1 MINQNNPLQPMGA
14 PTADLQLN
22 AYRQRY
28 TQLTSSLNEQT
39 LPTPTPAV
47 TSNPFA
53 DDIKPSADAQDKKRQ
68 QIEQWLAPIDKAQP
82 VRDPAV
88 EARKQKNYE
97 HHFYNDPALKEV
109 APAMQDMMG
118 QLLGAIQ
125 QGQMTTD
132 QAHSMALDWCDE
144 NLVDVL
150 DKHHTNTDSHHVSM
164 LSDPIKPTPKLLGS
178 RKAGGK

>member
-1 MINQNNPLQPMGA
+1 MGA

-39 LPTPTPAV
+39 LPAPTPAAV
-47 TSNPFA
+47 SNPFA
-53 DDIKPSADAQDKKRQ
+53 DDIKPQANAQDQKRA

-88 EARKQKNYE
+88 DQRKQKNFE
-97 HHFYNDPALKEV
+97 HHFFNDPALKEA

-118 QLLGAIQ
+118 QLLAAVQ

-132 QAHSMALDWCDE
+132 QAHSMALDWCDQ
-144 NLVDVL
+144 NLMGVL
-150 DKHHTNTDSHHVSM
+150 DKHHGEHSDSHRQSM
-164 LSDPIKPTPKLLGS
+164 LSEPIKPTPKLLRSKTAG
-178 RKAGGK
+178 RK

>member
-39 LPTPTPAV
+39 LPTPAPV
-47 TSNPFA
+47 SNPFA
-53 DDIKPSADAQDKKRQ
+53 DDIKPSPDAQDQKRA

-88 EARKQKNYE
+88 DQRKQKNYE
-97 HHFYNDPALKEV
+97 HHFFNDPVLKEA

-118 QLLGAIQ
+118 ELLAAVQ
-125 QGQMTTD
+125 QGTMTVD
-132 QAHSMALDWCDE
+132 EAHDEALKWCDQ
-144 NLVDVL
+144 NLMGL
-150 DKHHTNTDSHHVSM
+150 MDKHHNNTDTHHVSM
-164 LSDPIKPTPKLLGS
+164 LSEPIKPTPKLLKG
-178 RKAGGK
+178 RK